1 MTGTISLPLRVGRW
15 QHVSDLSRAGFTVL
29 NLGFKIVKGTVPI
42 IDAWVDVD
50 PSGQPAAVRATLDL
64 DAIDT
69 GIAKRDA
76 DLRKPR
82 LLDTANHPVMTFVG
96 DRPRPVETGWQIPGR
111 LEVRATADVTLEAQI
126 VQGGEAG
133 EAGEVSVRATVTVDR
148 RRLGVTAPR
157 LMIGRYV
164 SVTIDAVFRPPN

>member
-15 QHVSDLSRAGFTVL
+15 QQVSDLSHAGFTVL
-29 NLGFKIVKGTVPI
+29 NLGFKVVKGTVPI

-50 PSGQPAAVRATLDL
+50 PAGQPDAVHATLDL

-126 VQGGEAG
+126 VQGGDAG
-133 EAGEVSVRATVTVDR
+133 DLSVRATVTVDR